1 MLRVLFTV
9 EYLGTRFSGW
19 QRQTNAPSIQQHL
32 EEALEKTFKV
42 PVVIEGAGRTDA
54 GVHALAQR
62 AHADVPF
69 SIPER
74 GLVLGLNTLLPDDIR
89 VKAAREVAPDFHCRF
104 HAKTK
109 TYLYQIWNGPTVSVF
124 HKETHAF
131 VPRPLDV
138 DAMQDAGRALVGHHD
153 FRSFSVPEPE
163 VTSTWRTMSAVE
175 VCDRRP
181 RLQIRVSANG
191 FLRYMVRRIAGLLI
205 QIGTGAMPADATAAA
220 LEPTFAE
227 SRWTAP
233 ANGLVLEDVSYPT
246 SGEQVPI
253 KP

>member
-1 MLRVLFTV
+1 MPRFLFTI

-19 QRQTNAPSIQQHL
+19 QRQTNAPSIQQHV
-32 EEALEKTFKV
+32 EEALERMFGQRIV
-42 PVVIEGAGRTDA
+42 LEGAGRTDA

-69 SIPER
+69 HVPER
-74 GLVLGLNTLLPDDIR
+74 GMILGLNTQLPDDIR
-89 VKAAREVAPDFHCRF
+89 IKAAHEVGEEFHCRF

-109 TYLYQIWNGPTVSVF
+109 TYLYQVWNAQTVSVF

-138 DAMQDAGRALVGHHD
+138 AAMREAALALPGRHD
-153 FRSFSVPEPE
+153 FRSFTVPEPE
-163 VTSTWRTMSAVE
+163 VTSTWRTIHSVD
-175 VCDRRP
+175 VSDRRP
-181 RLQIRVSANG
+181 RVQLRVAANG

-205 QIGTGAMPADATAAA
+205 QVGAGALPVTAVRDA
-220 LEPTFAE
+220 LEPSFAE

-233 ANGLVLEDVSYPT
+233 ANGLVLESVSYPLA
-246 SGEQVPI
+246 GEPI
-253 KP
+253 PGKP

>member
-1 MLRVLFTV
+1 MPRVLFTI

-19 QRQTNAPSIQQHL
+19 QRQINAPSIQQHV
-32 EEALEKTFKV
+32 EEALESTFKQR
-42 PVVIEGAGRTDA
+42 VVLEGAGRTDA
-54 GVHALAQR
+54 GVHALAQH

-89 VKAAREVAPDFHCRF
+89 IKAVRQVADDFHCRF

-109 TYLYQIWNGPTVSVF
+109 TYLYQIWNGTTVSVF

-131 VPRPLDV
+131 IPRPLDV
-138 DAMQDAGRALVGHHD
+138 ERMQTAARALVGRHD
-153 FRSFSVPEPE
+153 FQCFTVPEPE
-163 VTSTWRTMSAVE
+163 VTSTWRTISSIEVVDRKPRVE
-175 VCDRRP
+175 
-181 RLQIRVSANG
+181 IRVSANG

-205 QIGTGAMPADATAAA
+205 QIGTGAMPEGAVAQA

-233 ANGLVLEDVSYPT
+233 ANGLVLESITYPEA
-246 SGEQVPI
+246 GEPPPE